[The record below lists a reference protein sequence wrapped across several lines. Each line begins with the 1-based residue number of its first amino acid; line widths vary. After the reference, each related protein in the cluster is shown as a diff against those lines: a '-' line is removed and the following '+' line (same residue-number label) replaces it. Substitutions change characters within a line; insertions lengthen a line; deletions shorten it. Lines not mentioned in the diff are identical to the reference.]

1 MLAALTA
8 LLLCQLVGE
17 TVVRLLDLPLPG
29 PVLGLVLLLGLL
41 ALRRV
46 IQERNG
52 VQGRKGIPGELAPTA
67 NGLLKHLS
75 LLFVP
80 AGVGVLQHLQ
90 RIQAEW
96 LAIAAAL
103 LVSSVATIVVTAVV
117 MRAMMRL
124 MKLDD
129 DGRETS

>member
-8 LLLCQLVGE
+8 LLVCQLLGE
-17 TVVRLLDLPLPG
+17 ALVRLVDLPVPG
-29 PVLGLVLLLGLL
+29 PVLGLVFLLVLL
-41 ALRRV
+41 ALRRSV
-46 IQERNG
+46 PKDLET
-52 VQGRKGIPGELAPTA
+52 TA
-67 NGLLKHLS
+67 GGLLKHLS

-80 AGVGVLQHLQ
+80 AGVGVLQHLA

-103 LVSSVATIVVTAVV
+103 LVSSAATIVVTAVV
-117 MRAMMRL
+117 MRGMIRL

-129 DGRETS
+129 EPGGPS

>member
-8 LLLCQLVGE
+8 LLVCQLLGE
-17 TVVRLLDLPLPG
+17 ALVRLVDLPVPG
-29 PVLGLVLLLGLL
+29 PVLGLVFLLVLL
-41 ALRRV
+41 ALRRSV
-46 IQERNG
+46 PKDLET
-52 VQGRKGIPGELAPTA
+52 TA
-67 NGLLKHLS
+67 GGLLKHLS

-80 AGVGVLQHLQ
+80 AGVGVLQHLA

-103 LVSSVATIVVTAVV
+103 LVSSVATIVVTAIV
-117 MRAMMRL
+117 MRGMIRL

-129 DGRETS
+129 EPGGPS

>member
-8 LLLCQLVGE
+8 LLVCQLLGE
-17 TVVRLLDLPLPG
+17 ALVRLVDLPVPG
-29 PVLGLVLLLGLL
+29 PVLGLVLLLALL
-41 ALRRV
+41 ALRRNV
-46 IQERNG
+46 PKDLET
-52 VQGRKGIPGELAPTA
+52 TA
-67 NGLLKHLS
+67 GGLLKHLS

-80 AGVGVLQHLQ
+80 AGVGVLQHLA

-103 LVSSVATIVVTAVV
+103 LVSSAATIVVTAVV
-117 MRAMMRL
+117 MRGMIRL

-129 DGRETS
+129 EPGGPS

>member
-8 LLLCQLVGE
+8 LLLCQLAGE
-17 TVVRLLDLPLPG
+17 AAVRLIDLPLPG
-29 PVLGLVLLLGLL
+29 PVLGLVLLLAIL
-41 ALRRV
+41 ALRGGV
-46 IQERNG
+46 PDTIQS
-52 VQGRKGIPGELAPTA
+52 TA
-67 NGLLKHLS
+67 GGLLKHLS

-90 RIQAEW
+90 RIEAEW

-103 LVSSVATIVVTAVV
+103 LISSVATIVVTAVV
-117 MRAMMRL
+117 MRAMIRL

-129 DGRETS
+129 GDAAKPAEPPR

>member
-8 LLLCQLVGE
+8 LLVCQLLGE
-17 TVVRLLDLPLPG
+17 ALVRLVDLPVPG
-29 PVLGLVLLLGLL
+29 PVLGLVFLLVLL
-41 ALRRV
+41 ALRRSV
-46 IQERNG
+46 PKDLET
-52 VQGRKGIPGELAPTA
+52 TA
-67 NGLLKHLS
+67 GGLLKHLS

-80 AGVGVLQHLQ
+80 AGVGVLQHLD

-103 LVSSVATIVVTAVV
+103 LVSSAATIVVTAVV
-117 MRAMMRL
+117 MRGTIRL

-129 DGRETS
+129 EPGGPS

>member
-1 MLAALTA
+1 
-8 LLLCQLVGE
+8 V
-17 TVVRLLDLPLPG
+17 PG
-29 PVLGLVLLLGLL
+29 PVLGLALLLGLL
-41 ALRRV
+41 ALRRSV
-46 IQERNG
+46 PEQLS
-52 VQGRKGIPGELAPTA
+52 VTA

-80 AGVGVLQHLQ
+80 AGVGVLQHLA

-96 LAIAAAL
+96 LAIAGAL

-117 MRAMMRL
+117 MRAMIRL

-129 DGRETS
+129 DAGGAA

>member
-1 MLAALTA
+1 M
-8 LLLCQLVGE
+8 
-17 TVVRLLDLPLPG
+17 
-29 PVLGLVLLLGLL
+29 
-41 ALRRV
+41 
-46 IQERNG
+46 
-52 VQGRKGIPGELAPTA
+52 TA

-80 AGVGVLQHLQ
+80 AGVGVLQHLA

-96 LAIAAAL
+96 LAIAGAL

-117 MRAMMRL
+117 MRAMIRL

-129 DGRETS
+129 DAGGAA

>member
-8 LLLCQLVGE
+8 LLVCQLLGE
-17 TVVRLLDLPLPG
+17 ALVRLVDLPVPG
-29 PVLGLVLLLGLL
+29 PVLGLVFLLVLL
-41 ALRRV
+41 ALRRSV
-46 IQERNG
+46 PKDLET
-52 VQGRKGIPGELAPTA
+52 TA
-67 NGLLKHLS
+67 GGLLKHLS

-80 AGVGVLQHLQ
+80 AGVGVLQHLD

-103 LVSSVATIVVTAVV
+103 LVSSAATIVVTAVV
-117 MRAMMRL
+117 MRGMIRL

-129 DGRETS
+129 EPGGPS